1 VKKTAIIYLALYLVI
16 SFNAFSQT
24 QMFKA
29 GSIITK
35 SQDTINALIEL
46 SISYDKYVRYKAMD
60 DQTISEIKVSEVLSL
75 KTPYNVFKKFKIEG
89 HERLFRESVKGK
101 FLLFENIE
109 MYNSGT
115 TLKTGNMTWERQD
128 SKYTYIFIA
137 DSNEYVL
144 RKKKDLEKI
153 SKYIS
158 KCTEANEIVTNR
170 SFLLDQLAEAVTQ
183 LNRCE

>member
-1 VKKTAIIYLALYLVI
+1 MI

-24 QMFKA
+24 QVFKA
-29 GSIITK
+29 GNIITK

-46 SISYDKYVRYKAMD
+46 SISYDKYVRYKAID
-60 DQTISEIKVSEVLSL
+60 DQTIREIKVSEILSL
-75 KTPYNVFKKFKIEG
+75 KTPYNVFKNFKTEG

-115 TLKTGNMTWERQD
+115 TQKIGNMTWERQD
-128 SKYTYIFIA
+128 SKYTYIFIT
-137 DSNEYVL
+137 DSNEFVL

-158 KCTEANEIVTNR
+158 KCTEANEILTSR
-170 SFLLDQLAEAVTQ
+170 SFLMTQLAEVVTN

>member
-1 VKKTAIIYLALYLVI
+1 MKKTALICLALNLII

-24 QMFKA
+24 QIFKA
-29 GSIITK
+29 GNIITK
-35 SQDTINALIEL
+35 SQDTINALVEL
-46 SISYDKYVRYKAMD
+46 SISYDKYIRYKAID
-60 DQTISEIKVSEVLSL
+60 DPTIKEIKVSEIVSL
-75 KTPYNVFKKFKIEG
+75 KTPYNVYKNLKIEG

-153 SKYIS
+153 STYIS
-158 KCTEANEIVTNR
+158 KCTEANEIVISR
-170 SFLLDQLAEAVTQ
+170 SFTFDQLAEVVTQ